1 MVKGKSV
8 NEPQGALELLV
19 SPDEAQSKLR
29 ERIEKGKEILNLSPR
44 SHEEF
49 KEAQRKYYKWDDFN
63 VELLKRQFTA
73 NAMSDEYSAFV
84 GGFVVSTYG
93 PSLGEEIKDLQN
105 DIEDKIH
112 RIESI
117 IERLE
122 LIPVTNALSP
132 SAGDG
137 SKTQKIDRS
146 KVFIV
151 HGHDNEAKLEVAR
164 FITKIG
170 FEPIILHEQVSASK
184 TIIEKIEAYSDVGFG
199 VVIYTP
205 CDVGAKS
212 GAAESLNGRAR
223 QNVVFEHG
231 FLIGKLGRANVC
243 PLVKGNVETPNDIS
257 GVVYTSMDNAN
268 WQLELAKELREAGYS
283 VDMNKVI

>member
-1 MVKGKSV
+1 MAKGKSV

-19 SPDEAQSKLR
+19 FPDEAQSKLR
-29 ERIEKGKEILNLSPR
+29 ERIEKGKKILSFSPK

-49 KEAQRKYYKWDDFN
+49 KEAQRNYYKWDDFN
-63 VELLKRQFTA
+63 AELLKRQFTTD
-73 NAMSDEYSAFV
+73 AMSDEYSAFV
-84 GGFVVSTYG
+84 GGFAFSTYSL
-93 PSLGEEIKDLQN
+93 SLGEEIKDLQD
-105 DIEDKIH
+105 DIEAKIH

-122 LIPVTNALSP
+122 LIPVAKTLSP
-132 SAGDG
+132 SASDG
-137 SKTQKIDRS
+137 PKTQKIDRS

-212 GAAESLNGRAR
+212 GASESLNGRAR

-243 PLVKGNVETPNDIS
+243 PLVKGCVETPNDIS

>member
-1 MVKGKSV
+1 MSKGKSV
-8 NEPQGALELLV
+8 NEQKGVLELLV

-29 ERIEKGKEILNLSPR
+29 ERIEKGKEILNFSPR

-63 VELLKRQFTA
+63 VELLKRQFTTDE
-73 NAMSDEYSAFV
+73 MSDEYSAFV
-84 GGFVVSTYG
+84 GGFVVSAYG
-93 PSLGEEIKDLQN
+93 PSLGEEIKDLKD
-105 DIEDKIH
+105 DIETKIH

-122 LIPVTNALSP
+122 LIPVNNALLP
-132 SAGDG
+132 SAGDT
-137 SKTQKIDRS
+137 SKTPKIDRS

-212 GAAESLNGRAR
+212 EASESLNGRAR

-243 PLVKGNVETPNDIS
+243 PLVKGSVETPNDIS
-257 GVVYTSMDNAN
+257 GIVYTSMDNAN

>member
-1 MVKGKSV
+1 M
-8 NEPQGALELLV
+8 
-19 SPDEAQSKLR
+19 D
-29 ERIEKGKEILNLSPR
+29 
-44 SHEEF
+44 
-49 KEAQRKYYKWDDFN
+49 
-63 VELLKRQFTA
+63 
-73 NAMSDEYSAFV
+73 
-84 GGFVVSTYG
+84 G
-93 PSLGEEIKDLQN
+93 PSLAEEIRDLKD
-105 DIEDKIH
+105 DIENKIH

-122 LIPVTNALSP
+122 LIPVSGTLSSSP
-132 SAGDG
+132 ATESN
-137 SKTQKIDRS
+137 KQKIDRS

-164 FITKIG
+164 FVTKIG
-170 FEPIILHEQVSASK
+170 FEPIIIHEQVSASK

-199 VVIYTP
+199 VVIYSP

-212 GAAESLNGRAR
+212 DDAENLKGRAR

-231 FLIGKLGRANVC
+231 FLIGKLGRPNVC

-257 GVVYTSMDNAN
+257 GVVYTSMDNEN
-268 WQLELAKELREAGYS
+268 WQLELAKELREAGYT